1 MNIIYVVI
9 VTYNGMQW
17 IEKCIDSLI
26 HSNISLNIIIIDNL
40 STDGTVEFI
49 KKNYPTVE
57 IVETGKNLGFG
68 KANNIGITQAAK
80 QNADYVFLLNQ
91 DAWVGVDTIDE
102 LVKIHKQNPEYGI
115 LSPIHLNGKG
125 DTLDYKFSLQ
135 CNATDCPGYVSD
147 LVTSSLKQV
156 YTINFA
162 NAALWLIS
170 KECIKKAGAFDPIFP
185 HYGEDF
191 DYVNR
196 IKYHGFKLGIA
207 SALMGFHDREERP
220 YSEKRERI
228 ITQLWYLCVLKDIR
242 KSLFTGFVIVCAY
255 WARFTMQKVAKF
267 KFRSVIH
274 DIGFAFKLMFSIGA
288 IIKSRRRCKLQG
300 AYL

>member
-1 MNIIYVVI
+1 MNKIYAII

-17 IEKCIDSLI
+17 IERCIDSLI
-26 HSNISLNIIIIDNL
+26 HSNVPVNIIVIDNM
-40 STDGTVEFI
+40 STDGTTEFI
-49 KKNYPTVE
+49 KRKYPSVE
-57 IVETGKNLGFG
+57 LIETGKNLGFG
-68 KANNIGITQAAK
+68 KANNIGITLAIK
-80 QNADYVFLLNQ
+80 QDADYVFLLNQ
-91 DAWVGVDTIDE
+91 DAWVDINTIGE
-102 LVKIHKQNPEYGI
+102 LVRIHKQNPGYGI

-125 DTLDYKFSLQ
+125 SALDYKFSLQ

-147 LVTSSLKQV
+147 LVTSALKQV
-156 YTINFA
+156 YTINFS

-170 KECIKKAGAFDPIFP
+170 KDCIQKTGAFDPIFP

-196 IKYHGFKLGIA
+196 IKYYGFKIGIA
-207 SALMGFHDREERP
+207 PVLRGFHDREERP

-242 KSLFTGFVIVCAY
+242 KSLFVGYLIVCVY
-255 WARFTMQKVAKF
+255 WLRFTLQKALKF
-267 KFRSVIH
+267 KIRSIFYDFLYV
-274 DIGFAFKLMFSIGA
+274 FKLLFSVGA
-288 IIKSRRRCKLQG
+288 IIRSRRKCKLLG

>member
-17 IEKCIDSLI
+17 IDKCIDSLI
-26 HSNISLNIIIIDNL
+26 HSSIPLNIIIIDNL
-40 STDGTVEFI
+40 STDGTVDFV
-49 KKNYPTVE
+49 KHKYPTVE

-68 KANNIGITQAAK
+68 KANNIGITHAVK

-91 DAWVGVDTIDE
+91 DAWVGLSTIDE
-102 LVKIHKQNPEYGI
+102 LIKIHKQNPEYGV
-115 LSPIHLNGKG
+115 LSPIHFNGKG
-125 DTLDYKFSLQ
+125 DTLDYKFSLH

-156 YTINFA
+156 YTINFV

-170 KECIKKAGAFDPIFP
+170 KDCLQKAGAFDPIFP

-191 DYVNR
+191 DYINR
-196 IKYHGFKLGIA
+196 IKYHGFKVGIA
-207 SALMGFHDREERP
+207 PSLTGFHDREERP

-228 ITQLWYLCVLKDIR
+228 ILQLWYLCILKDVR
-242 KSLFTGFVIVCAY
+242 KSLFVGFLIVCAY
-255 WARFTMQKVAKF
+255 WIRFTAPKVFKF
-267 KFRSVIH
+267 KVRSVFH
-274 DIGFAFKLMFSIGA
+274 DVLFAFKLAFSTGK
-288 IIKSRRRCKLQG
+288 IIKSRRKCKLSG